1 MSYGVS
7 RDVGIGG
14 YRINEPFGY
23 GVGRNLTQVVL
34 RWILAAILFTAA
46 GPKAHQ
52 LATMPS
58 LGAGF
63 PNVRW
68 FNIFVVEFELFSGVW
83 LIFGMLPKLT

>member
-1 MSYGVS
+1 M
-7 RDVGIGG
+7 
-14 YRINEPFGY
+14 
-23 GVGRNLTQVVL
+23 